1 MEIFF
6 RDLVNELEQ
15 ETNET
20 QKLSNTYRV
29 ITQNNTKAFE
39 RIRTIGDSFDQSMAD
54 QLLQLIYKLAEE
66 NPLPES
72 YELACKYIEQNERL
86 KVNRPE

>member
-6 RDLVNELEQ
+6 RDLASELEQ
-15 ETNET
+15 EANDV
-20 QKLSNTYRV
+20 QKSSDTYRV
-29 ITQNNTKAFE
+29 ITKNNTKVFE

-54 QLLQLIYKLAEE
+54 QLLQLICKLAEE
-66 NPLPES
+66 NPLPQS
-72 YELACKYIEQNERL
+72 YELACKYIGQNERL

>member
-15 ETNET
+15 ETNDT
-20 QKLSNTYRV
+20 QKLNTTYRV
-29 ITQNNTKAFE
+29 ITCNNTKTFE
-39 RIRTIGDSFDQSMAD
+39 RIRTIGDSFDQEMAD
-54 QLLQLIYKLAEE
+54 QLLELISELAAE

-72 YELACKYIEQNERL
+72 YELACKYIEQNKKL
-86 KVNRPE
+86 KVNRTI